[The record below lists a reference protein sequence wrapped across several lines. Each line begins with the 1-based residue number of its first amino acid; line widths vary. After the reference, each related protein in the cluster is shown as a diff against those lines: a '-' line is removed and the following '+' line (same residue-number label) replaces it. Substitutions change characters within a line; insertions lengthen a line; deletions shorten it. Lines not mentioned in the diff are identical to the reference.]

1 MCPLR
6 EHLSIENS
14 TKNFVIVCFQLL
26 FPNIYK
32 NSILYEFNVKKPLFF
47 YHQYV

>member
-6 EHLSIENS
+6 EHLSIEIS
-14 TKNFVIVCFQLL
+14 TKNFVIMCFQLL

-32 NSILYEFNVKKPLFF
+32 NSILYEFNVKTSFF
-47 YHQYV
+47 YHHM